1 MLAARQ
7 QKGKRMKWILGA
19 LLASGLASSAYATDR
34 FPPLTPAQ
42 MTPRQKEV
50 ADAIMA
56 SRKNLS
62 GPFPAWL
69 RSPEMADRF
78 QKAGEYVRYN
88 TALPKALSEFVILV
102 TAREWTCQI
111 EWYLHVPEATA
122 AGVNPKII
130 ADIAARKR
138 PSGMNAD
145 QTMLYD
151 FGLHMHRDHG
161 HVPEALFNQA
171 RARFGDKGVV
181 DIIGINGYY
190 DAVAMTI
197 NAADAPMPPGV
208 KPPLD

>member
-1 MLAARQ
+1 M
-7 QKGKRMKWILGA
+7 GKRMKWILGA
-19 LLASGLASSAYATDR
+19 LIASCLVSSAYATDR
-34 FPPLTPAQ
+34 FPLLKPDQ

-78 QKAGEYVRYN
+78 QRAGEYVRYN

-122 AGVNPKII
+122 AGVSPQII

-161 HVPEALFNQA
+161 HVPEVLFNQL

>member
-1 MLAARQ
+1 MLAANQR
-7 QKGKRMKWILGA
+7 KRKRHETD
-19 LLASGLASSAYATDR
+19 LASPAAHAMDR
-34 FPPLTPAQ
+34 FPPLKPAE

-50 ADAIMA
+50 ADEIMA

-122 AGVNPKII
+122 AGVSPKII
-130 ADIAARKR
+130 ADLAARKR
-138 PSGMNAD
+138 PAGMNAD

-151 FGLHMHRDHG
+151 FSLHMHRDHG
-161 HVPEALFNQA
+161 HVPDALFNQV

-181 DIIGINGYY
+181 DIVGINGYY

-197 NAADAPMPPGV
+197 NAADQPMPPGI